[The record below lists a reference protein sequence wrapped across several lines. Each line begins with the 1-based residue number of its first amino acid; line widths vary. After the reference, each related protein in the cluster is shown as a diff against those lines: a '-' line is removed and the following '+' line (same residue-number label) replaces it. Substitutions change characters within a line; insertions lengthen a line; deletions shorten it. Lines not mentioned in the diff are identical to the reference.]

1 MIKHG
6 ILLIFDEVITGWGRT
21 GSKFGA
27 HEFGV
32 TPDIMTMAKATTNGV
47 VPMGFVACHDDIYDA
62 VMDASPTGAVELFH
76 GYTYSGIPVAVA
88 AALAVQDIFEK
99 DDIFNDAEIIVK
111 VKEPQKVEV
120 EMIRE
125 NQIVYTYLHLAAA
138 KELTE
143 GLIKSKSINIAY
155 ETVTDDNGRLPLLA
169 PMSAVAGRMS
179 VQAGAHCLEK
189 NQKGRGLLL
198 GGAPGVSGGKVVIL
212 GGGVVGENAAVIATG
227 MQAEVH
233 IVDKSEA
240 RLKQLVEMFGDK
252 IIPEQSDKI
261 DLNKL
266 VSEADLLVGGV
277 LIPGAEAPKLV
288 TKDMIKSMKR
298 GSVIVDVAIDQ
309 GGCVETSKPT
319 THGDPTYIVDDVV
332 HYCVANMPGGVPR
345 TSTLALN
352 NATLPFLV
360 KLANNGYQKALG
372 EDKNLLAGLNAH
384 KGHVTYKA
392 VAAVFGHD
400 YVAPEE
406 AIKI

>member
-1 MIKHG
+1 MRIGVPKEIKPQENRIG
-6 ILLIFDEVITGWGRT
+6 L
-21 GSKFGA
+21 
-27 HEFGV
+27 
-32 TPDIMTMAKATTNGV
+32 TPDSVKTLVSEGHEVLVEDNGGFEAGFDNDQYKYAGAK
-47 VPMGFVACHDDIYDA
+47 II
-62 VMDASPTGAVELFH
+62 EK
-76 GYTYSGIPVAVA
+76 A
-88 AALAVQDIFEK
+88 A
-99 DDIFNDAEIIVK
+99 DIFNDAEIIVK

-120 EMIRE
+120 EMIKE

-189 NQKGRGLLL
+189 NQKGRGVLL
-198 GGAPGVSGGKVVIL
+198 GGAPGGEPANVLIL
-212 GGGVVGENAAVIATG
+212 GGGVVGENAAIIATG
-227 MQAEVH
+227 MRAKVH
-233 IVDKSEA
+233 IVDKSEE

-266 VSEADLLVGGV
+266 VAEADLLVGGV

-288 TKDMIKSMKR
+288 TKDMLKLMKR

-345 TSTLALN
+345 TSTFALN
-352 NATLPFLV
+352 QATLPYLV
-360 KLANNGYQKALG
+360 KLANKGYQKALG
-372 EDKNLLAGLNAH
+372 EDKNFLAGLNVH

-392 VAAVFGHD
+392 VADVFGLQ
-400 YVAPEE
+400 YVDPSTVL
-406 AIKI
+406 

>member
-1 MIKHG
+1 MRIGVPKEIKPQENRIG
-6 ILLIFDEVITGWGRT
+6 L
-21 GSKFGA
+21 
-27 HEFGV
+27 
-32 TPDIMTMAKATTNGV
+32 TPDSVKTLVSEGHEVLVENNGGFEAGFDNDQYKNAGAKIIEKAT
-47 VPMGFVACHDDIYDA
+47 
-62 VMDASPTGAVELFH
+62 
-76 GYTYSGIPVAVA
+76 
-88 AALAVQDIFEK
+88 DIFY
-99 DDIFNDAEIIVK
+99 DAEIIVK

-143 GLIKSKSINIAY
+143 GLVKSKSINIAY
-155 ETVTDDNGRLPLLA
+155 ETITDDNGRLPLLA

-189 NQKGRGLLL
+189 NQKGRGVLL
-198 GGAPGVSGGKVVIL
+198 GGAPGGEPANVLIL
-212 GGGVVGENAAVIATG
+212 GGGVVGENAATIATG
-227 MQAEVH
+227 MKAKVH
-233 IVDKSEA
+233 VVDKSEA

-261 DLNKL
+261 DLKKL
-266 VSEADLLVGGV
+266 VAEADLIVGGV

-288 TKDMIKSMKR
+288 TKDMLKLMKR

-319 THGDPTYIVDDVV
+319 TFNDPTFIVDNVV

-345 TSTLALN
+345 TSTIALN
-352 NATLPFLV
+352 KATLPYLV
-360 KLANNGYQKALG
+360 KLANKGYQKALG
-372 EDKNLLAGLNAH
+372 EDKNFLAGLNVH

-392 VAAVFGHD
+392 VADVFGHE
-400 YVAPEE
+400 YVNPGD
-406 AIKI
+406 AINN